1 MKPINE
7 FAAWFDSPAG
17 RQVLDEEAVLL
28 ADAYATLFGYWIVQV
43 GAWGRG
49 TELLAGSKI
58 RGQAI
63 VGAGYGVSPEEA
75 PRSPGFAS
83 HPHALAIAADS
94 VDAVL
99 LPHTL
104 ERSSEPH
111 AVLREAERV
120 LVGEGRLLIFG
131 FNPWSAWGGRRR
143 LTASQTAPWAGRYIG
158 EWRLKDWLSLLGFEV
173 IQIERYLH
181 GLPVEHA
188 GLLRRLEFTRT
199 LGRRCWPA
207 LGGGYFIMARKRV
220 TTLTPIKP
228 FRARRK
234 KALVGGLARPTTRT
248 TPPCHG

>member
-1 MKPINE
+1 MRPIDN

-17 RQVLDEEAVLL
+17 RQVLDEEAALL

-43 GAWGRG
+43 GAWGRDR
-49 TELLAGSKI
+49 ELLADSKI
-58 RGQAI
+58 RGQAV
-63 VGAGYGVSPEEA
+63 VGADYEKRCSSTA
-75 PRSPGFAS
+75 GFAS
-83 HPHALAIAADS
+83 QPHALAIAADS

-104 ERSSEPH
+104 ERSSKPH

-143 LTASQTAPWAGRYIG
+143 LAASAPLPWAGRYIG

-181 GLPVEHA
+181 GLPTEHP

-207 LGGGYFIMARKRV
+207 
-220 TTLTPIKP
+220 
-228 FRARRK
+228 
-234 KALVGGLARPTTRT
+234 
-248 TPPCHG
+248 